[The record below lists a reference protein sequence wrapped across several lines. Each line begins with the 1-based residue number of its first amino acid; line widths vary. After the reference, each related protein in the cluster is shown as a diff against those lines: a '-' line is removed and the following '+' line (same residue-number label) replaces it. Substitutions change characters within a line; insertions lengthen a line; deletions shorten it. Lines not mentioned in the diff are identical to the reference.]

1 MAMVYDIIFPYLKGF
16 HLTLA
21 QHLPHRNEEGWKLTD
36 LEWIAHV
43 ECRIEEK
50 KYTRQQGDDLIGSA
64 NSTGL
69 DPPST
74 VTPVPRFHQCLDV
87 LERIFDE
94 DLPPVVNVRSTS
106 CLVLVYGF
114 VDASGSGFGSTL
126 LVKGKVKYRI
136 GTWSSA
142 EDSNSSNWRE
152 FENLVCEVE
161 EAGEKGWLNE
171 STVLIATDNKVVEAC
186 LYKGNSSSIKLF
198 DLIVRLKLMEIKY
211 GIKVSV
217 THVAGKRMQAQGTD
231 GVSRGSL
238 REGVSL

>member
-1 MAMVYDIIFPYLKGF
+1 M
-16 HLTLA
+16 
-21 QHLPHRNEEGWKLTD
+21 
-36 LEWIAHV
+36 
-43 ECRIEEK
+43 
-50 KYTRQQGDDLIGSA
+50 IGSA

-142 EDSNSSNWRE
+142 EDSNSSN
-152 FENLVCEVE
+152 
-161 EAGEKGWLNE
+161 
-171 STVLIATDNKVVEAC
+171 
-186 LYKGNSSSIKLF
+186 
-198 DLIVRLKLMEIKY
+198 
-211 GIKVSV
+211 
-217 THVAGKRMQAQGTD
+217 
-231 GVSRGSL
+231 
-238 REGVSL
+238 